1 MGGGV
6 CGAEAPVGCESPN
19 AMAKV
24 FVWVVMRTRI
34 SGEIYTVAE
43 QFEPEQP
50 WFMQH
55 SSWSDWLPQPA
66 CRMSPAVSIDAMQHS
81 PTASVVSDNTG
92 HGPITIVMTSSRFS
106 QERVYVHCMNEA
118 VNIQPMFLIRHNG
131 W

>member
-6 CGAEAPVGCESPN
+6 DGAEAPVGCESPN

-24 FVWVVMRTRI
+24 CVWVVMPTRI
-34 SGEIYTVAE
+34 SGEIYTVTE

-50 WFMQH
+50 GSMQH
-55 SSWSDWLPQPA
+55 SSWSGWLPQPA
-66 CRMSPAVSIDAMQHS
+66 CRMSPAISIDAMQHS

-92 HGPITIVMTSSRFS
+92 HGPITIVMTSSRLI
-106 QERVYVHCMNEA
+106 QERVYVRCMNEV
-118 VNIQPMFLIRHNG
+118 VNIQLMFLLRHNS